1 MPYWEN
7 VIRSFAIAWRHKYL
21 WLLALFAGE
30 SGGGFNFNYSQG
42 TRSSGTTGS
51 ASAAAQQVSQWISD
65 HAGLILAA
73 ALIWLILAIALFIL
87 AAICEGALIRGAA
100 EHDADRPF
108 GLRQAW
114 TTGVHTMWVI
124 VRFRLL
130 LVALILPAVLVVGG
144 VILGGITA
152 AFSNQAGLAVTLIL
166 LGVLLGLALIVY
178 IIYLSF
184 LDRFGARIAILEE
197 QGAVASLRRAHRLL
211 FKRLGRSLL
220 VWLLSLAVG
229 FVAGI
234 ATAVVF
240 VVAALPLIVGIYF
253 TVSGVSGMWLL
264 IIIGALVLLVVALP
278 ITGFLNAQAS
288 TYWTLAFRRME
299 IDAPPAYAY
308 PPQPAP
314 QQ

>member
-7 VIRSFAIAWRHKYL
+7 VMRSFAIAWRHKYL

-30 SGGGFNFNYSQG
+30 SGGGSFNFSQG
-42 TRSSGTTGS
+42 TRQTGATT
-51 ASAAAQQVSQWISD
+51 APNVAAQQFSQWISD
-65 HAGLILAA
+65 HAGLIIAVA
-73 ALIWLILAIALFIL
+73 VIWVILFIALFLL
-87 AAICEGALIRGAA
+87 AAVCEGALIRAAA
-100 EHDADRPF
+100 EHDAERPF

-124 VRFRLL
+124 FRLRLL
-130 LVALILPAVLVVGG
+130 LLALTLPAVLIVGG
-144 VILGGITA
+144 VILGGIVA
-152 AFSNQAGLAVTLIL
+152 AFSNHAGLAVTLIL

-184 LDRFGARIAILEE
+184 LDRFGTRTAILEE

-211 FKRLGRSLL
+211 FKRFGRSLL

-234 ATAVVF
+234 ATAVIF

-253 TVSGVSGMWLL
+253 TASGVSGMWLL
-264 IIIGALVLLVVALP
+264 VILGALVLLIVALP
-278 ITGFLNAQAS
+278 ITGYLNAQAS
-288 TYWTLAFRRME
+288 TYWTLSFRRME
-299 IDAPPAYAY
+299 IDSPPVYAF

-314 QQ
+314 QP